1 MPARGS
7 TSQPIP
13 AAAAKIKASKAASVA
28 KSAPVAKG
36 STRTAAAKAKAAPTA
51 KSAKSARSTRTA
63 AAKAKVAPTA
73 KSAGRGSSQPPI
85 APEPGGKP
93 ASRRA
98 LRSQG
103 RRTMR
108 KLLDAS
114 MEAFDQRGYHATR
127 VNDVVEIAE
136 TSHGT
141 FYLYFSNK
149 EDLLRALVGEVAA
162 EAAKL
167 YTTMA
172 DLPAGSTDR
181 QHLREWVGNYSSLWA
196 RYGPLMRAWTDLA
209 VIDTELSEQ
218 VRRSMSSMSDALAVQ
233 IRAYGPAEGIDAD
246 AAAMA
251 VLAMLDRFHYLRQF
265 VGQPVDEVALDTL
278 TTMVHRA
285 LFDEVASPRR

>member
-1 MPARGS
+1 
-7 TSQPIP
+7 
-13 AAAAKIKASKAASVA
+13 
-28 KSAPVAKG
+28 
-36 STRTAAAKAKAAPTA
+36 
-51 KSAKSARSTRTA
+51 
-63 AAKAKVAPTA
+63 
-73 KSAGRGSSQPPI
+73 
-85 APEPGGKP
+85 
-93 ASRRA
+93 
-98 LRSQG
+98 
-103 RRTMR
+103 MR

-167 YTTMA
+167 YTAMA
-172 DLPAGSTDR
+172 EPPARHGDR
-181 QHLREWVGNYSSLWA
+181 QHLREWVDHYSSLWN

-209 VIDTELSEQ
+209 AIDPELSEQ
-218 VRRSMSSMSDALAVQ
+218 VRRTMSSMSDALAAQ
-233 IRAYGPAEGIDAD
+233 IRAYGPAEGIDPD

-265 VGQPVDEVALDTL
+265 VGRPVDDVALDTL
-278 TTMVHRA
+278 TTMVLRA
-285 LFDEVASPRR
+285 LFDEPVPADH